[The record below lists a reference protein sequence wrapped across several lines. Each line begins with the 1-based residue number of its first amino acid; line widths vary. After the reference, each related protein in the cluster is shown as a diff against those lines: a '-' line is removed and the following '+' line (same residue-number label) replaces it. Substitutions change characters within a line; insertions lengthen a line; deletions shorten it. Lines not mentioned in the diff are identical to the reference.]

1 MEPVR
6 SGDRSPVHTTGG
18 LARKLTFRA
27 ERHLYKIKM
36 SLFRVRA
43 NVVAA
48 DSLVCSCSAPE
59 RDAPR
64 RGRAC
69 AGAHTCAARRGR
81 VQLRADLRE
90 HARMCF
96 RERQKP
102 RIQGAFRS
110 PAQFRALRL
119 CAALRSSALRL
130 EAGAHEIYESE
141 SFPARFK
148 KVLAFYIYMNPRN
161 KFVSLI
167 FFSTCFSLPLVISL
181 LLLFQE
187 K

>member
-1 MEPVR
+1 M
-6 SGDRSPVHTTGG
+6 
-18 LARKLTFRA
+18 TFCA
-27 ERHLYKIKM
+27 ERRLYKIKM

-167 FFSTCFSLPLVISL
+167 FFSTCFSISL
-181 LLLFQE
+181 ILLFQE